1 MMKTDQLIEALAAD
15 ARPVAPLA
23 PPAQR
28 LGLWLAIGI
37 PAMAV
42 AVLIGRPRPDLA
54 LKITELPWLIEQG
67 AAFATALLAAYA
79 AFSLV
84 VPGRSRQVAWLPL
97 APFLIWLGTLGIG
110 CLRSWLAREA
120 AGLAFE
126 PELECLPSIV
136 AVGAVPCLAIYW
148 MVKRCAPLRPGLT
161 LALAAL
167 AAAALGNVG
176 HSMTHEQNSGLMVL
190 VWHFG
195 SVATLAGLGWGLG
208 RLLLTWRTVRPA

>member
-1 MMKTDQLIEALAAD
+1 MKTERLIEHLAGD
-15 ARPVAPLA
+15 AQPVRPLA
-23 PPAQR
+23 SPGRR
-28 LGLWLAIGI
+28 LGHWLAIGV

-42 AVLIGRPRPDLA
+42 AVLIARPRPDLA
-54 LKITELPWLIEQG
+54 QKFLEAAWLIEQG
-67 AAFATALLAAYA
+67 AALLTALLAAYA

-84 VPGRSRQVAWLPL
+84 VPGRSGRVAWLPA
-97 APFLIWLGTLGIG
+97 APFLVWLGTLGIG
-110 CLRSWLAREA
+110 CLRSWLARDA
-120 AGLAFE
+120 ASLAFE

-136 AVGAVPCLAIYW
+136 AVGAVPCLVIYG
-148 MVKRCAPLRPGLT
+148 MVKSCAPLKPGLT

-176 HSMTHEQNSGLMVL
+176 HSMTHEQNAGLMVL

-195 SVATLAGLGWGLG
+195 SVAALAGLGWGLG